1 MKRAERET
9 DSDLSNPHVLEL
21 PGAPRASP
29 TCVGVF
35 WQMGKAADVKE
46 VGNLIKELDAEGINW
61 EKHELLHT
69 VLDAVDMIPFSQV
82 SFRCSPG
89 VPRVRDDMSRV
100 PRPVEVQPVIAY
112 R

>member
-1 MKRAERET
+1 M
-9 DSDLSNPHVLEL
+9 S
-21 PGAPRASP
+21 
-29 TCVGVF
+29 
-35 WQMGKAADVKE
+35 KAADVKE

-82 SFRCSPG
+82 SFRCTTC
-89 VPRVRDDMSRV
+89 VPRVCDDMSRV
-100 PRPVEVQPVIAY
+100 PRPVEVQPMMAY